1 MFLDKL
7 EIPTWL
13 DIVCLILTGI
23 VLGAMFA
30 YGVSTR

>member
-1 MFLDKL
+1 MFLDKFN
-7 EIPTWL
+7 IPFWV
-13 DIVCLILTGI
+13 DIGCLILTGI

>member
-1 MFLDKL
+1 MFLDKFN
-7 EIPTWL
+7 IPFWV